1 MENKTIACKIIEINS
16 DKIICKSYSG
26 AIIEVYYED
35 LSYYIDQKSFSLNQE
50 VLLKKKNNYY
60 VIVEKP
66 TQYDKRKMLLEV
78 RQRHKKMM
86 SSLNFALLEENLN
99 VQVKTELKRMKG
111 EWHDKTRK
119 IWTTSRNWA

>member
-16 DKIICKSYSG
+16 DKIICKSSSNTT
-26 AIIEVYYED
+26 IEVYYED
-35 LSYYIDQKSFSLNQE
+35 LSYYIDQKSFSLDQE

-86 SSLNFALLEENLN
+86 STLNFAILEENIN

-111 EWHDKTRK
+111 E
-119 IWTTSRNWA
+119 